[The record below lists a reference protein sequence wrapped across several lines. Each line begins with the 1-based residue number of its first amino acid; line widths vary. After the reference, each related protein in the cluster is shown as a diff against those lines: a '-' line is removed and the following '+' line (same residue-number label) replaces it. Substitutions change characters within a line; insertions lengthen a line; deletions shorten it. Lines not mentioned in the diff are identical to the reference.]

1 MPAFRAA
8 VIKAVRP
15 LLPRLAPSE
24 VVNKL
29 WHSGTV
35 FHNQVQ
41 LEIKF
46 GITSAAII
54 RVNGSQCMSSHG
66 LLSAGPSARSL
77 AARLRTRSTRTQA
90 PGPNEL
96 QLDLAAK
103 LALILSSVI
112 RVTRQRPRLVRR
124 RGPGPGRTFQLS
136 QGDSE
141 NHQAAARPRPPGC
154 RPRGP
159 SHCDSV
165 SASQVART

>member
-1 MPAFRAA
+1 MPTSRAA
-8 VIKAVRP
+8 VVKSVRP
-15 LLPRLAPSE
+15 LRPRLAPSE
-24 VVNKL
+24 VQ
-29 WHSGTV
+29 STSYGTV

-136 QGDSE
+136 EGRCRKDSL
-141 NHQAAARPRPPGC
+141 P
-154 RPRGP
+154 
-159 SHCDSV
+159 HCDSL
-165 SASQVART
+165 T